1 MHSKRSMHSE
11 RLPVSVVVASRMVT
25 GEEMLAPAGVV
36 VEGGRVVNVV
46 AGSQVG
52 RLRADVTL
60 VDGLLVPG
68 LLDLQVNG
76 YFGIDFVS
84 ATPVEWSAVATRLPE
99 TGVTAFAPTFITGP
113 LNRLAAGL
121 RRAEHAMVA
130 ARVTNSARIVGVHL
144 EGPFLASS
152 RRGSHNAAFLR
163 DPTDQALEF
172 LLDAAAPGTLRLMT
186 LAPECPGALDAVR
199 RLTAAGVLVS
209 LGHTDARAV
218 QVSAAADAGA
228 RMVTHL
234 FNAQRG
240 LHHREP
246 GVVGVGLMDHRLTC
260 GLILDLHHVVA
271 EVARLT
277 FAAAPKRVVL
287 TTDAVAAAGMPP
299 GCYLLGDEPVI
310 VEAGRPPVRE
320 DGTLAG
326 SGLRLDEAVANAVA
340 LGVDLVS
347 AVAAASRVP
356 ADLLGRTDL
365 GRIAPGAAA
374 DMVWLGEDLRAR
386 ATWIGGKL
394 VFGADEAAARCPRP
408 VLSPSAINRRG
419 SST

>member
-1 MHSKRSMHSE
+1 M
-11 RLPVSVVVASRMVT
+11 SVVIAPRMVT

-36 VEGGRVVNVV
+36 VNGGRVVDVV
-46 AGSQVG
+46 TDSQVEK
-52 RLRADVTL
+52 LRADVTL
-60 VDGLLVPG
+60 ADGLLVPG
-68 LLDLQVNG
+68 LVDLQVNG
-76 YFGIDFVS
+76 YFGVDLLS
-84 ATPVEWSAVATRLPE
+84 ATPAQWSAVAVRLPE

-113 LNRLAAGL
+113 LDRLAAGL
-121 RRAEHAMVA
+121 RRAEDAMVA
-130 ARVTNSARIVGVHL
+130 GRATNSARIVGVHL

-152 RRGSHNAAFLR
+152 RRGAHNAVFLR
-163 DPTDQALEF
+163 DPTDQALD
-172 LLDAAAPGTLRLMT
+172 LLLEAAAPGTLRLVT
-186 LAPECPGALDAVR
+186 LAPERPGALDAVR
-199 RLTAAGVLVS
+199 RLTAAGVVVG
-209 LGHTDARAV
+209 LGHTDAAAV

-246 GVVGVGLMDHRLTC
+246 GVAGAGLADHRLTC
-260 GLILDLHHVVA
+260 GLILDLHHVA
-271 EVARLT
+271 ADVARVA
-277 FAAAPKRVVL
+277 FAAAPGRIALV
-287 TTDAVAAAGMPP
+287 TDAVAAAGMPP
-299 GCYLLGDEPVI
+299 GCYVLGDEPVV

-340 LGVDLVS
+340 LGVDAVS

-374 DMVWLGEDLRAR
+374 DMVWLGEDLRTR
-386 ATWIGGKL
+386 ATWIGGEL
-394 VFGADEAAARCPRP
+394 VFGADEAVTR
-408 VLSPSAINRRG
+408 
-419 SST
+419 